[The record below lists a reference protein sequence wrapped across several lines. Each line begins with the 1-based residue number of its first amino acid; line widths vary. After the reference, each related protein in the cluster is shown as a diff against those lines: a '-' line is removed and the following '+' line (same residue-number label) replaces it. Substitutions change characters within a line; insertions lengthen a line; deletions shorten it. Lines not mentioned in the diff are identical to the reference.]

1 MQLAYKKYGTQG
13 PVIVILHGL
22 FGNSDNWMAIARK
35 LESRFQ
41 VYVPDQRNHGQ
52 SPWAETWNY
61 EVMSQDL
68 HEFLEAQQLSEVILV
83 GHSMGGK
90 VAMWYAGQYAAEQ
103 RLRQLLIVDIAPRAY
118 PVHHDHILDALLR
131 LPLAQLRSRREA
143 DEALAQYLPEADT
156 RQFLLKNLQRNAQNQ
171 FYWQVNLEVI
181 HQNIEIVGA
190 PFPANWQVGVPTLFM
205 KGALS
210 QYIQEKDQAEI
221 EVRFPQATLVSIPQ
235 AGHWVHAEQPEAFL
249 QTLLQAIDGKP

>member
-1 MQLAYKKYGTQG
+1 MQLTFKKYGTQG

-22 FGNSDNWMAIARK
+22 FGNSDNWMAMARK
-35 LESRFQ
+35 LEARFQ

-52 SPWAETWNY
+52 SPWAEAWNY

-68 HEFLEAQQLSEVILV
+68 HEFLEAQQLWEVILV

-90 VAMWYAGQYAAEQ
+90 VAMWYAGQYASEQ
-103 RLRQLLIVDIAPRAY
+103 RLRQLVIVDIAPRAY
-118 PVHHDHILDALLR
+118 PVHHDHILDALLG
-131 LPLAQLRSRREA
+131 LPLAQFRSRREA

-181 HQNIEIVGA
+181 RRNIEIIGA
-190 PFPANWQVGVPTLFM
+190 PFPANWKVDLPTLFI

-210 QYIQEKDQAEI
+210 HYIQEKDRAEI
-221 EVRFPQATLVSIPQ
+221 EARFPQATLVSIPQ
-235 AGHWVHAEQPEAFL
+235 AGHWVHAEQPEVFL